1 MIRRIATAA
10 FAAGLLCAS
19 AIPAHAQGQVGASP
33 IDVRTG
39 AAPMGSL
46 APTFFDAN
54 VAREYQAAGSLG
66 SLSQGPGVAPA
77 PTSTAPAVTVT
88 PTVTAGPITVTPT
101 VTAVP
106 VTITP
111 TVTGVPVTVTP
122 TQVAPPVTV
131 TPTNTASPVTSTPT
145 VTAPVVTVTP
155 TVEETAVVTTT
166 VTGTESAAPVTVT
179 PTVTAPPA
187 TVTSTV
193 SETVTSTA
201 VSTVT
206 TTRTITPIPE
216 PPTGDSSSAD
226 LALFLEMVG
235 RGGGQAEDDL
245 PDGVISEGEQVEYR
259 ISIIG
264 SDAGNG
270 LGQIRLE
277 FDLDPTQVFTSTV
290 RDFGEC
296 RLDQTSVAGSR
307 LTIDMRCPP
316 SGDHLLY
323 FSTVSSASA
332 GTIVATAFSL
342 SGTDRAGF
350 PLRIDHFPAD
360 LDGMPIES
368 GHEYG
373 IAPFNKVLQFPV
385 S

>member
-1 MIRRIATAA
+1 
-10 FAAGLLCAS
+10 
-19 AIPAHAQGQVGASP
+19 
-33 IDVRTG
+33 
-39 AAPMGSL
+39 
-46 APTFFDAN
+46 
-54 VAREYQAAGSLG
+54 
-66 SLSQGPGVAPA
+66 
-77 PTSTAPAVTVT
+77 
-88 PTVTAGPITVTPT
+88 
-101 VTAVP
+101 
-106 VTITP
+106 
-111 TVTGVPVTVTP
+111 VTGVPVTVTP
-122 TQVAPPVTV
+122 TQVAPPVTVTPTNTASPVTSTPTVTAPVVTVEETATSTATATATTTVTATESAAPVTV